1 MGIPETLTSIFCV
14 SAWVIITSASPETS
28 NAENLSS
35 SRNSVCDENT
45 EHAAC
50 KSTKDK
56 MIDLETYFMG
66 GLKISELIV
75 YFAHLELETLERFV
89 IDWGDKCHI
98 VVIEDN

>member
-1 MGIPETLTSIFCV
+1 
-14 SAWVIITSASPETS
+14 
-28 NAENLSS
+28 
-35 SRNSVCDENT
+35 
-45 EHAAC
+45 
-50 KSTKDK
+50 
-56 MIDLETYFMG
+56 MG